1 MDEKNSDEEKSGKVG
16 FWLFRVVQIRN
27 FLDLMKKLSRK
38 KSEDLNKRL
47 KEEERERERGR
58 ERTRTRERESV
69 EKAER

>member
-1 MDEKNSDEEKSGKVG
+1 
-16 FWLFRVVQIRN
+16 
-27 FLDLMKKLSRK
+27 MKKLSRK